1 MMASM
6 RECQRS
12 MRKAVQFA
20 RAKNRLDLVDRVP
33 PHGV

>member
-1 MMASM
+1 
-6 RECQRS
+6 